1 MNVLKFIAEIL
12 LGTGRL
18 EPDGFHAGASEQ
30 RTGGLKPPGKK
41 VPGCSKELDGAGEI
55 ASQAFGSR

>member
-1 MNVLKFIAEIL
+1 MKFIAEIL

-30 RTGGLKPPGKK
+30 RTGGPKPPGKK
-41 VPGCSKELDGAGEI
+41 VPGCSKELDGVRET
-55 ASQAFGSR
+55 ASRVSASR